1 MAIRDSRKIKAIL
14 SDPKSGLVDKV
25 ARSLVDYTV
34 ALFALKGSP
43 QKLKLG
49 GTGTLVAFGGNHFI
63 LTARHV
69 WDETLKTA
77 DLIGITMKPGITHR
91 TVLNRSAVTAI
102 GLPPPGDWD
111 EWGPDLVLLSMP
123 KEDVGRI
130 TAVKSFWTL
139 DQRVEIN
146 ASVLEQNVL
155 VGTPEETGTITDIH
169 ADLLM
174 HGMFLAA
181 EKLTK
186 RDGLDYLDYDMN
198 LGQRVQLIGPSFPK
212 NFGGVSGGGVWRVFL
227 YWEPARDEIDWKMS
241 LHGVAFWQF
250 PPAGERNV
258 IRCHGPES
266 IAATLRLLNSKSS

>member
-49 GTGTLVAFGGNHFI
+49 GTGTLVAFGGSHFI

-123 KEDVGRI
+123 KEDVGR
-130 TAVKSFWTL
+130 
-139 DQRVEIN
+139 
-146 ASVLEQNVL
+146 
-155 VGTPEETGTITDIH
+155 
-169 ADLLM
+169 
-174 HGMFLAA
+174 
-181 EKLTK
+181 
-186 RDGLDYLDYDMN
+186 
-198 LGQRVQLIGPSFPK
+198 
-212 NFGGVSGGGVWRVFL
+212 
-227 YWEPARDEIDWKMS
+227 
-241 LHGVAFWQF
+241 
-250 PPAGERNV
+250 
-258 IRCHGPES
+258 
-266 IAATLRLLNSKSS
+266 